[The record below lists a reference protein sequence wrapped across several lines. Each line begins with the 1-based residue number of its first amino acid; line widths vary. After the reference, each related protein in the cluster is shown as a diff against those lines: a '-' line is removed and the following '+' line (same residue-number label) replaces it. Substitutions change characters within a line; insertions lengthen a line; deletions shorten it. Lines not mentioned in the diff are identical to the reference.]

1 MELFQ
6 RAGGGLAAASIVM
19 RPNDEKT
26 EATDVAAA
34 YQHDC
39 LAHGQLMVAVWSTI
53 QLGQTGTMMWS
64 CERKLVAEWS
74 WGGRG
79 VTHSEM

>member
-26 EATDVAAA
+26 ETTDVAAA

-39 LAHGQLMVAVWSTI
+39 LAHGQLMVAVHVVHHPIGSDWNHDVV
-53 QLGQTGTMMWS
+53 M
-64 CERKLVAEWS
+64 
-74 WGGRG
+74 
-79 VTHSEM
+79 